1 MSRRATGLVGLT
13 ALAIAVILVIAL
25 RTDRSPNTS
34 AAPTAQATVEA
45 TVEPTVEPSTPAV
58 PDPAKAAARARA
70 LAKLAKKAKAQALLV
85 KLFQEKGC
93 WNGEAPPGVVPTHA
107 LVTLPGAEPALVAAD
122 VGYSIWLEGDPGELH
137 AFCP

>member
-45 TVEPTVEPSTPAV
+45 TVEPSTTAV

-137 AFCP
+137 GFCP